1 MPSAWV
7 DDMAALPL
15 EHPGPESP
23 DSAAG
28 VLAAL
33 ETTQSVLN
41 RSEVDKFALAVEWAI
56 AHPIESV
63 ADIATVEGSD
73 GELAIAGAGAPL
85 VAEFCVADFA
95 LAIGVSTD
103 AGRSYLGDA
112 VEVRYRLPLLWDQ
125 VMSGRVPVWK
135 ARRIAEH
142 TRTLPAD
149 AAGYVDRHV
158 APVAARVS
166 FAQLDRTV
174 AAARAL
180 FDPIEAE
187 HRRLLAADGRFCA
200 VDTTQVSLNGTMT
213 IRGELDLADAL
224 DLDHALATG
233 AQALAD
239 LGCAETLDVRRAM
252 AVGALARGEHAL
264 DLPPAEP
271 GQPVPA
277 ATTTVPVKRRGREL
291 VLYTHLTD
299 AAVTG
304 ILATVE
310 NTRSE
315 VLVGQVAGWCESAT
329 GPVSIRPVLDL
340 AEHLEVPGYTP
351 SARLREQVVLTH
363 PTCVFPHCTRPA
375 RGCDLDHV
383 IPWDQGGPTCSCNL
397 VPECRFHHRL
407 KTHGGWRLHRAG
419 ARLFVWTSPHGRTYT
434 RHT

>member
-103 AGRSYLGDA
+103 AGRAYLGDA
-112 VEVRYRLPLLWDQ
+112 VEVCHRLPRLWEQ
-125 VMSGRVPVWK
+125 VMAGRVPVWR
-135 ARRIAEH
+135 ARRIAGH
-142 TRTLPAD
+142 THSLPMD
-149 AAGYVDRHV
+149 AAAYVDRHV

-239 LGCAETLDVRRAM
+239 LGCAETVDVRRAL
-252 AVGALARGEHAL
+252 AVGILARGEHAL

-310 NTRSE
+310 NTRSQ

-351 SARLREQVVLTH
+351 SPRLREQVILTH
-363 PTCVFPHCTRPA
+363 PTCVFPRCTRPS

-397 VPECRFHHRL
+397 VPACRFHHRL

>member
-239 LGCAETLDVRRAM
+239 LGCAETVDVRRAL
-252 AVGALARGEHAL
+252 AVGILARGEHAL

-310 NTRSE
+310 NTRSQ

-351 SARLREQVVLTH
+351 SPRLREQVILTH
-363 PTCVFPHCTRPA
+363 PTCVFPRCTRPS

-407 KTHGGWRLHRAG
+407 KTHGGWRLHRVG
-419 ARLFVWTSPHGRTYT
+419 ARLFVWTSPHGRTYV

>member
-33 ETTQSVLN
+33 ETTQSGLDQY
-41 RSEVDKFALAVEWAI
+41 EIDKFALAVEWAI